1 MESGRIGAYFVT
13 SPPPVIAVVDDEASL
28 RKALGRLLRLHDCK
42 VVPYESGDDFLAR
55 REEEAID
62 CVLLDLHL
70 TGTADGF
77 GVLDALRAV
86 RVRPAV
92 IVMTGHDQAGYE
104 RRVRELG
111 ASSYLLKPID
121 ETRLMDAIREAIA
134 DPGSREGSVG

>member
-1 MESGRIGAYFVT
+1 MEFGSIGAYIVT

-28 RKALGRLLRLHDCK
+28 RKALGRLLRLHDYN

-55 REEEAID
+55 REEEGID

-77 GVLDALRAV
+77 RVLHALRTLQT
-86 RVRPAV
+86 RPAV
-92 IVMTGHDQAGYE
+92 IAMTGHDQAGYE

-121 ETRLMDAIREAIA
+121 ETRLMEAIQGA
-134 DPGSREGSVG
+134 ITES